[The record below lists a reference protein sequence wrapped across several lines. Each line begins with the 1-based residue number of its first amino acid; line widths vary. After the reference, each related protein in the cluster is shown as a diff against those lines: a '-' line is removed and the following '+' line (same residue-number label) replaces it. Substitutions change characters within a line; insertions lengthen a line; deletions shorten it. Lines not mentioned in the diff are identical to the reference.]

1 MRIGIVGLP
10 NAGKS
15 TLFNALTASQVLAEK
30 YPFCTIEPNV
40 GVVPVPDP
48 RLEALSALIKPQ
60 RTVPVMV
67 EFVDIAGL
75 VAGAS
80 RGEGLGNQF
89 LAHIREMDAL
99 VHVVRCFSAPD
110 VSHVSGELDARQD
123 VEIVETEL
131 ALADLESVK
140 RRVEK
145 VGRWK
150 KTGEARWKQEETLL
164 ARLEEQLQNGI
175 PVREMSV
182 PGEGVPWLEE
192 MQLLTAKPVLL
203 VANLDEAGWEEKENH
218 PVVQEL
224 EALAGELG
232 AAFIPVA
239 AQVEAEVGQL
249 PPEERHQ
256 FLRELGVDAEG
267 LEQLVH
273 AAYSLLGLITFFTVT
288 GGREVRAWK
297 VPGGTRAGEAAG
309 QVHTSMQKGFI
320 RAEVVPWDILL
331 QAGSLATARGQGLVR
346 LEGKDY
352 PVQDGD
358 VMHFRFQQ

>member
-15 TLFNALTASQVLAEK
+15 TLFNALTASEVLAEK

-40 GVVPVPDP
+40 GIVPVPDP
-48 RLEALSALIKPQ
+48 RLDELSDLIRPQ

-99 VHVVRCFSAPD
+99 VHVVRCFAAPD
-110 VSHVSGELDARQD
+110 VSHISGEMDARQD
-123 VEIVETEL
+123 VEVVETEL
-131 ALADLESVK
+131 ALADLETVK
-140 RRVEK
+140 RRGEK
-145 VGRWK
+145 VARWK
-150 KTGEARWKQEETLL
+150 KTGEARWKQEEALL
-164 ARLEEQLQNGI
+164 EKLEEQLQRGK
-175 PVREMSV
+175 PVRDMSV
-182 PGEGVPWLEE
+182 PGEEAPWLVE

-203 VANLDEAGWEEKENH
+203 VANLDEAGWEEKETY
-218 PVVQEL
+218 PVMQEL
-224 EALAGELG
+224 EILTRELG

-249 PPEERHQ
+249 PPGERRQ

-267 LEQLVH
+267 LEQLVQ
-273 AAYSLLGLITFFTVT
+273 AAHGLLRLITFFTVT

-297 VPGGTRAGEAAG
+297 VPEGTRASNAAG
-309 QVHTSMQKGFI
+309 QVHTSMQEGFI

-331 QAGSLATARGQGLVR
+331 QAGSLAAARGQGLVR

-352 PVQDGD
+352 RVQDGD